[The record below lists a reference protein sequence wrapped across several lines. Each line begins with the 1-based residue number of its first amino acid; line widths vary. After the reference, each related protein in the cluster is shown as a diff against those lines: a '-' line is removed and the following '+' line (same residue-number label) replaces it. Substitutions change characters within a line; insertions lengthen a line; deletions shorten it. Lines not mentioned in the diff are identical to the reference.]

1 VKVEMEPSANCPVVL
16 LAEDDVLVRNMVR
29 LILEAA
35 NFRVLAAAD
44 GMEALSL
51 SRQFPGRIDVL
62 LTDFDMPRMNGFSL
76 IEHIKPDRPDILLLV
91 MSGTLTDS
99 LQMNDVEV
107 KLLQKPFSPEALVR
121 TIRSLV

>member
-1 VKVEMEPSANCPVVL
+1 MEPSANCPVVL
-16 LAEDDVLVRNMVR
+16 AEDDVVVRNMVR

-35 NFRVLAAAD
+35 GFQVLAAAD

-62 LTDFDMPRMNGFSL
+62 LTDFDMPRMNGLSL
-76 IEHIKPDRPDILLLV
+76 IEHIKPDRPHILLLV

-99 LQMNDVEV
+99 LQINDVEV